1 VRRNLRILVAERSNT
16 AFDDRRFYLSLDTD
30 MFIPGRVNCPVT
42 MSDPSRF
49 RESTQIV
56 LPEETLDGVADEIA
70 RRFTVTIVNGDRCR
84 IVGSPVEIKKANAF
98 LARNGINVP

>member
-1 VRRNLRILVAERSNT
+1 
-16 AFDDRRFYLSLDTD
+16 
-30 MFIPGRVNCPVT
+30 MFIRGRVDSPVT

-56 LPEETLDGVADEIA
+56 LPEETLDGLTDEIDQ
-70 RRFTVTIVNGDRCR
+70 RFTVTIVDGDRCR

-98 LARNGINVP
+98 LARNGVKVP